1 MLEEDFFMKNYKKI
15 ENSGHFEFFRSRK
28 KFTYYYCKILKSFFF
43 ITKASIQALVD
54 QCVIKKPQILLSI
67 LTFHFMNIGTVIFD
81 TSAEIVHYD
90 TCALSSPLVHGVKL
104 GPERSEGPI
113 TPCNGL
119 LKTLVSY
126 NIL

>member
-1 MLEEDFFMKNYKKI
+1 MDIGRKEAHFLKGFKIPYLPIFLSGRSDNIIKSVKKYKEKYGKI
-15 ENSGHFEFFRSRK
+15 
-28 KFTYYYCKILKSFFF
+28 
-43 ITKASIQALVD
+43 
-54 QCVIKKPQILLSI
+54 
-67 LTFHFMNIGTVIFD
+67 
-81 TSAEIVHYD
+81 EIVHYD
-90 TCALSSPLVHGVKL
+90 TCALSCPLLHGMKL

>member
-1 MLEEDFFMKNYKKI
+1 MHWLIRYI
-15 ENSGHFEFFRSRK
+15 FRTFVNRNLC
-28 KFTYYYCKILKSFFF
+28 TYYGIL
-43 ITKASIQALVD
+43 
-54 QCVIKKPQILLSI
+54 
-67 LTFHFMNIGTVIFD
+67 
-81 TSAEIVHYD
+81 VHYD
-90 TCALSSPLVHGVKL
+90 TCALSSSLLHGVKL

>member
-1 MLEEDFFMKNYKKI
+1 MADITYNEDKQEEKY
-15 ENSGHFEFFRSRK
+15 
-28 KFTYYYCKILKSFFF
+28 
-43 ITKASIQALVD
+43 
-54 QCVIKKPQILLSI
+54 LSE
-67 LTFHFMNIGTVIFD
+67 T
-81 TSAEIVHYD
+81 AIVHYD
-90 TCALSSPLVHGVKL
+90 TCTLSSPLLHGMQL

>member
-1 MLEEDFFMKNYKKI
+1 MHIFKDIFEHIFEDIFNYI
-15 ENSGHFEFFRSRK
+15 FERVFELDFWL
-28 KFTYYYCKILKSFFF
+28 KFE
-43 ITKASIQALVD
+43 
-54 QCVIKKPQILLSI
+54 PSI
-67 LTFHFMNIGTVIFD
+67 L
-81 TSAEIVHYD
+81 VHYD
-90 TCALSSPLVHGVKL
+90 TCALSSTLLHGVKL